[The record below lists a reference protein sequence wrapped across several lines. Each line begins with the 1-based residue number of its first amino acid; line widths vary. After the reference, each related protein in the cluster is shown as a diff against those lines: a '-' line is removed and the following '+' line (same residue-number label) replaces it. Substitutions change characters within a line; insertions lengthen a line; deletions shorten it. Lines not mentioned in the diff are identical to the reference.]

1 MNEDERT
8 LTIDQLLAESV
19 KEGADIGAVV
29 TELQNGRVTTQP
41 KTTEYQQQIEPKLH
55 DVMDTKKRPDKLVVV
70 DKNAEDYGEVK
81 NVVQKRNIPIAA
93 HTMPSASPSGLSR
106 NFFCISHIQPNSSK

>member
-41 KTTEYQQQIEPKLH
+41 KTTEYQH
-55 DVMDTKKRPDKLVVV
+55 
-70 DKNAEDYGEVK
+70 
-81 NVVQKRNIPIAA
+81 
-93 HTMPSASPSGLSR
+93 S
-106 NFFCISHIQPNSSK
+106 